1 MVNILLMEKSTHESL
16 NYLKFL
22 NLAQA
27 IRKLPSYPEM
37 DAVEERLLNMLAV
50 AWHVGKKITVLEA
63 MAMLTD
69 ISATTAHRRL
79 KTLRK
84 KGMIAL
90 NADEADNRIKYV
102 TSTPTAMKY
111 FAKLSECID
120 KAHSA

>member
-1 MVNILLMEKSTHESL
+1 MVNISPMEKSTHESL

-22 NLAQA
+22 NLVQA
-27 IRKLPSYPEM
+27 IRKLPSFPEM

-111 FAKLSECID
+111 FAKLSECIG

>member
-1 MVNILLMEKSTHESL
+1 MAPMEKSTHESL

-22 NLAQA
+22 NLVQA
-27 IRKLPSYPEM
+27 IRKLPSFPEM

-50 AWHVGKKITVLEA
+50 SWHVGKKITVLEA

-90 NADEADNRIKYV
+90 IADEADNRIKYV

-120 KAHSA
+120 KSHSA